1 VQLST
6 RIRSVAIATG
16 VGLACARVCSAQE
29 TPDDQTL
36 ATLLRW
42 FGDSNHVSVRSAVG
56 DYSVPLANGTGLMLH
71 WNNEKVTV
79 PGITGAP
86 GSQEAIDAIT
96 TASHPISGNPYA
108 DFVKVRNELQA
119 EMSKGGAAVSY
130 YHSSEV
136 DYLAQQ
142 VAARYARDLRGQQLN
157 LSVGTSYGWD
167 QIDPVENVNNPV
179 APATKNTLHANAVAT
194 EVLSP
199 ASVLRVGVE
208 VDHVEGLQHN
218 PYRRVYA
225 GGTSVPENQPTNR
238 LRRDAFVKF
247 NQYLANRSSLK
258 FSYRFYNDDW
268 GVMSHETGAQL
279 SQYLTSGLNVQYRYR
294 WYTQT
299 AADFYR
305 AEYLTTNGVDG
316 YLTGD
321 YRLGPLS
328 SHLFDVTLQMDLGVL
343 AASSRAFRHLGVT
356 LDYGRYF
363 NSNNYSADI
372 LETGVDFRF

>member
-1 VQLST
+1 VQLSPS
-6 RIRSVAIATG
+6 IRSVAFATG

-29 TPDDQTL
+29 TPDDQVM
-36 ATLLRW
+36 ATLLRL
-42 FGDSNHVSVRSAVG
+42 FGDSNHVTVRSAVG
-56 DYSVPLANGTGLMLH
+56 DYSMPFQNGVGMTLH

-79 PGITGAP
+79 PGISAPP

-108 DFVKVRNELQA
+108 DYVKVRNELQA
-119 EMSKGGAAVSY
+119 EVSKGGGAVSY

-142 VAARYARDLRGQQLN
+142 IAVRYARDLAGQQVN
-157 LSVGTSYGWD
+157 VSVGTSYGWD
-167 QIDPVENVNNPV
+167 AIDPVENVNNPV
-179 APATKNTLHANAVAT
+179 APATKTTLHGNVVAT
-194 EVLSP
+194 DILGP
-199 ASVLRVGVE
+199 TSVLRVGVE
-208 VDHVEGLQHN
+208 MDHVEGLQHN

-225 GGTSVPENQPTNR
+225 GGTSVPENHPSSR
-238 LRRDAFVKF
+238 LRRDAFLKF

-258 FSYRFYNDDW
+258 FSYRFYDDDW
-268 GVMSHETGAQL
+268 GVLSHEAGAQL

-299 AADFYR
+299 PADFYR

-343 AASSRAFRHLGVT
+343 ASSSRSLRHLGVS